1 MMPTCRWAPLRHVQV
16 GTPRLYETAS
26 FTPKVRYNKEAAPW
40 LPDHHS
46 LGRWQAAASM
56 PSNRALRAM
65 QRAAQQ
71 PARRKKYI
79 KPMFV
84 SNKWKVLRGDEV
96 MVMAGKDRG
105 TTGTVLQVL
114 RDKARPRV
122 VVEGRNL
129 VRPSQ
134 RWRLVPRCPAA
145 HLPAS
150 ARKRA
155 DIRQPARD

>member
-1 MMPTCRWAPLRHVQV
+1 LGSTKQLPSR
-16 GTPRLYETAS
+16 
-26 FTPKVRYNKEAAPW
+26 PKVRYNKEPAPW
-40 LPDHHS
+40 FLHHHS

-79 KPMFV
+79 KPMFA

-145 HLPAS
+145 RLPAS
-150 ARKRA
+150 ARNRA
-155 DIRQPARD
+155 DFALSESLPGTDTAAAAAVPEDGDD

>member
-1 MMPTCRWAPLRHVQV
+1 
-16 GTPRLYETAS
+16 
-26 FTPKVRYNKEAAPW
+26 
-40 LPDHHS
+40 
-46 LGRWQAAASM
+46 M

-71 PARRKKYI
+71 PQRRKKYI
-79 KPMFV
+79 KPMFE

-114 RDKARPRV
+114 RDKSRPRV

-134 RWRLVPRCPAA
+134 RWLLVLRFPAA
-145 HLPAS
+145 RLATS
-150 ARKRA
+150 ARKRECSES
-155 DIRQPARD
+155 QPGIED